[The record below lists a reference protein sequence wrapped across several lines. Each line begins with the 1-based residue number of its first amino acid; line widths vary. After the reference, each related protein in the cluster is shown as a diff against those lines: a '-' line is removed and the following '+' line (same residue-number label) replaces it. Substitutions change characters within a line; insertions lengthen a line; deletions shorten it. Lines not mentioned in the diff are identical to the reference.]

1 MKKRIML
8 RLIVL
13 LVMILSLLNSAAA
26 QEDAPAEIP
35 LLDMLSLVPNTLQS
49 RVSEMYFNDRVA
61 IVNAYEG
68 ALMPED
74 WAEFE
79 GLNPDNEDP
88 NDPRFGEVVWWR
100 IYLNNSSSQLGR
112 NITAGDEMEQ
122 VTGFDFFE
130 VERELFYGTPPST
143 GVILEGGFDL
153 ESVRE
158 AYSALGLVEW
168 STEGAELW
176 CPEAGCDTG
185 LETNFDNL
193 NRANPFGG
201 DLGRRQPM
209 VLGDG
214 YLMSSADNTVVDAHI
229 QTVNGSTPSLADVPE
244 YAAGVEAMSS
254 IGTLIQA
261 MILDGEIL
269 LSVQQDSSLVSN
281 VVAGVPIEQ
290 IRALIREQLEDF
302 QELPVYS
309 LMMLGD
315 TATEDQHIGM
325 VALVYGDAETAELAG
340 DVIQNRLTN
349 YESLRYARAMADILA
364 ERYLTVETSVVE
376 SGDLAVLLVQLVTP
390 KATPEEIIAI
400 TDVSRD
406 HGDLER
412 TFPGAAY
419 RLLVDAVISRDMGWL
434 STVTRAELE
443 GLLDE

>member
-8 RLIVL
+8 RLIFL
-13 LVMILSLLNSAAA
+13 LVVILSLLNSAAA

-49 RVSEMYFNDRVA
+49 RTGEMYFNDRVA
-61 IVNAYEG
+61 IVKAYEG
-68 ALMPED
+68 TLMPED

-88 NDPRFGEVVWWR
+88 NDPLFGEVVWWR
-100 IYLNNSSSQLGR
+100 IFLNTSSSLMAR
-112 NITAGDEMEQ
+112 NLRSGADYQSTI
-122 VTGFDFFE
+122 GFDFFD
-130 VERELFYGTPPST
+130 VERELSYGVPPST
-143 GVILEGGFDL
+143 AMILEGNFDND
-153 ESVRE
+153 SVRN
-158 AYSALGLVEW
+158 AFSALGFVDA
-168 STEGAELW
+168 STDDAELL
-176 CPEAGCDTG
+176 CSEEGCDAG
-185 LETNFDNL
+185 QQINPAD
-193 NRANPFGG
+193 RVVVNPFGG
-201 DLGRRQPM
+201 DLGRRQPL

-229 QTVNGSTPSLADVPE
+229 QTVNGSIPSLADVPE

-302 QELPVYS
+302 QDLPVYS

-340 DVIQNRLTN
+340 DVIQNRIAN
-349 YESLRYARAMADILA
+349 YESLRFRRAMADILA

-400 TDVSRD
+400 TDVTRD